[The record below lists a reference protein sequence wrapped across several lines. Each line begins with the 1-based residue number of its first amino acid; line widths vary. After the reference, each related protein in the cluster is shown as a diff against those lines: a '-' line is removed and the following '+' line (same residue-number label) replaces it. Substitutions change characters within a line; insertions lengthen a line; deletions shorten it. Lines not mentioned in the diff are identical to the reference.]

1 MLLILFLSNPSRPV
15 RRAIELIMLLKALA
29 AFFILVYIHVHFS
42 QTPTT
47 CLEHVKNDWPRD
59 GIVR

>member
-1 MLLILFLSNPSRPV
+1 
-15 RRAIELIMLLKALA
+15 MLLKALA

>member
-1 MLLILFLSNPSRPV
+1 MLLILFLSYPSRPV